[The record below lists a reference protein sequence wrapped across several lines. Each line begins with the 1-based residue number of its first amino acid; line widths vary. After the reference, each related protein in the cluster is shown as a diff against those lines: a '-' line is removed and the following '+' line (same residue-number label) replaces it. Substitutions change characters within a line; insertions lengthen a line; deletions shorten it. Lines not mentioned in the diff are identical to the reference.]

1 VWQVRAGI
9 LDVSRATVYRMIK
22 SESLSAVLI
31 TKGIQSVTD
40 ESIRRYLKLNQGG
53 ASEIGSQMGS

>member
-1 VWQVRAGI
+1 MRAGI

>member
-1 VWQVRAGI
+1 VRAGI